1 MQPAD
6 EKRLEKYMGSNGQ
19 VFKTRTHN
27 KMGISLQYVKGLFQS
42 RKGNIERMAEHV
54 VDSDYY
60 RMQHFISESPWDA
73 RAGFDKVAKDTNAI
87 FQDFELVGLLL
98 DESSHAK
105 KGEHSVGVS
114 RQYCGNTGKVDNC
127 QVAVYA
133 ALSAEKYYGLIDTA
147 LYMPQSWTS
156 DRKRCK
162 AAGVPKENR
171 KHKTKVELALD
182 IVKHQLAIGT
192 AFDFVGADG
201 LYGNSYWFRQQL
213 DELEL
218 LYVLEVHKD
227 QFVYTTP
234 PVLYLPEKQGERGRT
249 PSRYKTE
256 HKSVEVQALCPP
268 RGSNKWKHI
277 RLRKTGKGDLVC
289 MGYVQTVYTWD
300 GESANWSEHQ
310 LIIRATK
317 TKNGNWEYKYALSNA
332 AEDEFPIEDLVRM
345 QSQRYFVERS
355 FQDAKQEA
363 AMSDYQVRGWLAWHH
378 HMVLVM
384 MALHF
389 ILSEKIL
396 FQNEYPLLS
405 AYDIRD
411 IMIRTY
417 SKKGDNMPSILEQI
431 RKRHQQRSHEKANKG
446 PS

>member
-1 MQPAD
+1 MR
-6 EKRLEKYMGSNGQ
+6 ENGH
-19 VFKTRTHN
+19 VFKTRTHH
-27 KMGISLQYVKGLFQS
+27 KMGLSLQYVKGLFQS
-42 RKGNIERMAEHV
+42 RKGNIERMVEHV
-54 VDSDYY
+54 PDSDYH
-60 RMQHFISESPWDA
+60 RIQHFISESPWDA
-73 RAGFDKVAKDTNAI
+73 RVGFDKVAQDTNAL
-87 FQDFELVGLLL
+87 FGDFEWVGLLL
-98 DESSHAK
+98 DESGHPK

-133 ALSAEKYYGLIDTA
+133 ALSAERYYGLIDTA
-147 LYMPQSWTS
+147 LFLPDSWTS

-162 AAGVPKENR
+162 AAGVPR
-171 KHKTKVELALD
+171 DRRRHKTKVELALD

-201 LYGNSYWFRQQL
+201 LYGNSCWFREQL

-218 LYVLEVHKD
+218 LYVVEVHKD
-227 QFVYTTP
+227 QCVYIAP
-234 PVLYLPEKQGERGRT
+234 PELYLPEKQGKTGRN
-249 PSRYKTE
+249 PSRYQTDQRAQ
-256 HKSVEVQALCPP
+256 EVQECCPP
-268 RGSNKWKHI
+268 VGSKKWKQV
-277 RLRKTGKGDLVC
+277 RLRKTGKGDLIC

-300 GESANWSEHQ
+300 GESGHWQEQQ

-317 TKNGNWEYKYALSNA
+317 TGKGNWEYKYALSNA
-332 AEDEFPIEDLVRM
+332 AAAEFDLEELVRM
-345 QSQRYFVERS
+345 QSQRYFVERC

-363 AMSDYQVRGWLAWHH
+363 GMSDYQVRGWLAWHH

-396 FQNEYPLLS
+396 FQKEYPLLS

-417 SKKGDNMPSILEQI
+417 ARKGNKTDDILEQI
-431 RKRHQQRSHEKANKG
+431 HKRHLQRGLERMTRG

>member
-1 MQPAD
+1 MRS
-6 EKRLEKYMGSNGQ
+6 KGQ

-27 KMGISLQYVKGLFQS
+27 KMGLSLQYVKGLFQS
-42 RKGNIERMAEHV
+42 RKGNIERMVEHV
-54 VDSDYY
+54 VDSDYH
-60 RMQHFISESPWDA
+60 RIQHFISESPWDA
-73 RAGFDKVAKDTNAI
+73 RVGLDEVARDTNAL
-87 FQDFELVGLLL
+87 FRSFEQVGLLL
-98 DESSHAK
+98 DESGHPK

-133 ALSAEKYYGLIDTA
+133 ALSAERYYGLIDTA
-147 LYMPQSWTS
+147 LFLPESWTS
-156 DRKRCK
+156 DSKRCK
-162 AAGVPKENR
+162 AAGVPKDR
-171 KHKTKVELALD
+171 RRHKTKVELALD
-182 IVKHQLAIGT
+182 MVKHQLDIGT
-192 AFDFVGADG
+192 EFDYVGADG
-201 LYGNSYWFRQQL
+201 LYGNSGWFRQRL

-218 LYVLEVHKD
+218 LYVVEVHKD
-227 QFVYTTP
+227 QPVYTAP
-234 PVLYLPEKQGERGRT
+234 PVLFLPEKQGERGRY
-249 PSRYKTE
+249 PSRCQTNQRP
-256 HKSVEVQALCPP
+256 VQVQELGPA
-268 RGSNKWKHI
+268 RGSKKWKQI

-300 GESANWSEHQ
+300 GESAHWQEQQ
-310 LIIRATK
+310 LIIRVTK
-317 TKNGNWEYKYALSNA
+317 TSHGNWEYKYALSNA
-332 AEDEFPIEDLVRM
+332 SEDEFITEELVRM
-345 QSQRYFVERS
+345 QSQRYFVERC

-363 AMSDYQVRGWLAWHH
+363 GMSDYQVRGWLAWHH

-396 FQNEYPLLS
+396 FQKEYPLLS

-417 SKKGDNMPSILEQI
+417 ARKGNKKDDIMEQI
-431 RKRHQQRSHEKANKG
+431 HKRHLQRGLERMTRG